1 MSNQNYQARR
11 RHRDQTV
18 IAAKIL
24 EMLAEKPSSKSDMVY
39 GIRLSYKQVEELL
52 EPMLSKGLIKAE
64 GSEYVLVDKGLEA
77 LNHLKAYHAIVGE
90 RL

>member
-1 MSNQNYQARR
+1 
-11 RHRDQTV
+11 
-18 IAAKIL
+18 
-24 EMLAEKPSSKSDMVY
+24 
-39 GIRLSYKQVEELL
+39 
-52 EPMLSKGLIKAE
+52 MLSKGLIKAE